1 MLEQPPSATQIK
13 RNKTQLE
20 SNAGSSY
27 LLDASEIKEKVRAGG
42 NIGGSNT
49 HQTLNTGKKRRHR
62 SRQQKGNSAY
72 DDIDDPYFQLS
83 AASAEELEADID

>member
-1 MLEQPPSATQIK
+1 MLEQPPSARQMK
-13 RNKTQLE
+13 SKKTQLE
-20 SNAGSSY
+20 NNAGSSY
-27 LLDASEIKEKVRAGG
+27 LLDANEIREKVRAGG

-72 DDIDDPYFQLS
+72 HDTDDPYFQLS